1 MNFPLHPRTASK
13 SGKKNENEDIGDKAD
28 GEDDN
33 VGDEHDD
40 DEDETDKDD
49 DDDDDDDDD
58 PNPDHDAAVNDCEEG
73 DSGGDSD

>member
-28 GEDDN
+28 DEDDD

-40 DEDETDKDD
+40 DEDETDR
-49 DDDDDDDDD
+49 DDDDDDD
-58 PNPDHDAAVNDCEEG
+58 PNPDPDAAVNDCEEG
-73 DSGGDSD
+73 DRGGDSD

>member
-13 SGKKNENEDIGDKAD
+13 SGKKNENEDIGDKACAD

-49 DDDDDDDDD
+49 DDDDDDD
-58 PNPDHDAAVNDCEEG
+58 PNPGHDAAVNDCEEG